1 MNLKQML
8 STLEAVLFAV
18 GEPIER
24 DRIAQALEWDA
35 LILDQLLDTLQAK
48 YDENDAGV
56 CLLRLD
62 DRVQLCARKE
72 YADSIRK
79 VLEVKRNAPLSQAA
93 FEVLAI
99 IAYNQPVTKSFIEQ
113 IRGVDCSAVLSSL
126 VSKGYIVLLIKIFY
140 RVIGLDVIVRM
151 RVNNV
156 LFVFGLA
163 GIIIGSLKA
172 IREKDIR
179 RMVSFSSV
187 AQIGYI
193 FMGIGMGTEAGMVA
207 AVGSTLA
214 PILRLVVS
222 TLSLKLAAAV
232 LEPVADAGVA
242 WIIASYGA
250 LHKLLLAICVSGTL
264 LAVLLL
270 GACLSLTGG

>member
-72 YADSIRK
+72 YADAIRK

-113 IRGVDCSAVLSSL
+113 IRGVDCSAVLSNLLQKSL
-126 VSKGYIVLLIKIFY
+126 IEERGRLDLPGRPLIYGTTPDFL
-140 RVIGLDVIVRM
+140 RVFCISSLDE
-151 RVNNV
+151 
-156 LFVFGLA
+156 LP
-163 GIIIGSLKA
+163 SLPEHPQTA
-172 IREKDIR
+172 EEKNEEKEKN
-179 RMVSFSSV
+179 
-187 AQIGYI
+187 
-193 FMGIGMGTEAGMVA
+193 EAENTTDLPQTVD
-207 AVGSTLA
+207 
-214 PILRLVVS
+214 
-222 TLSLKLAAAV
+222 
-232 LEPVADAGVA
+232 EN
-242 WIIASYGA
+242 
-250 LHKLLLAICVSGTL
+250 
-264 LAVLLL
+264 
-270 GACLSLTGG
+270 